1 MMTQPKWSK
10 FRKDYIEPTPVK
22 KKPSSLTQKLGKRKT
37 ERKERSKKQGQ
48 RSEEDDVSEEESEFF
63 LTKKEKKAI
72 NLER

>member
-1 MMTQPKWSK
+1 MIKVQKRLYRTNSSQ
-10 FRKDYIEPTPVK
+10 

-48 RSEEDDVSEEESEFF
+48 RSEEDDVSEEESEIF

>member
-1 MMTQPKWSK
+1 MIKVQKRLYRTNSSQKN
-10 FRKDYIEPTPVK
+10 
-22 KKPSSLTQKLGKRKT
+22 PSFLTQKLGKRKT

>member
-1 MMTQPKWSK
+1 MIKVQKRLYRTNSSQ
-10 FRKDYIEPTPVK
+10 

-48 RSEEDDVSEEESEFF
+48 EDDVSEEESEFF